1 MDIYEKVIDLAKR
14 RGFLW
19 PSFELYGGVAGF
31 YDYGPLGT
39 LLKRQIE
46 SKWRNLYII
55 QEGFFEIDTPTVN
68 PEDVF
73 VASGHVGGFT
83 DPIVQCT
90 KCQGVFRA
98 DHLIDCEE
106 ALTKEELPELLKK
119 SNVKCPDCD
128 GGLGGVDE
136 ATLMFNTSIG
146 LNRKGYL
153 RPETAQGIFI
163 DFNRLLRFYR
173 EHLPFGVI
181 QVGRA
186 YRNEISPRQGVIRLR
201 EFTLAEAEI
210 FVDPRDKSHSRFGE
224 VEDVELALLSMDHE
238 EKCMTIGEAV
248 KEGVVANEFIG
259 YYMVRTYE
267 FLIEVGLSSEKV
279 RFRQHLEDERAH
291 YATDC
296 WDAEAY
302 SERFGWVEIVGIAD
316 RTDYDL
322 SSHSKISQIDLNVLV
337 PYDEPKVVE
346 RLKVKPDMSKI
357 GPLFKE
363 RAGKILDV
371 LKELNSEDLKND
383 PIVIELEGE
392 KISIDKSLIS
402 TEIVEEAIAGE
413 TVIPHVVEPSY
424 GIDRIFYL
432 LMEHSFHEEMVE
444 DETRTV
450 LRFQS
455 GMSPIHV
462 AVLPLLSRDELIKKA
477 RDVTKILKSRGIL
490 VEYDE
495 SGTIGRRYR
504 RQDEIGTPYSI
515 TIDYDTLED
524 DTVTLRDRDSM
535 EQKRLKISDLKELS
549 LN

>member
-19 PSFELYGGVAGF
+19 PSFELYGGMAGF

-83 DPIVQCT
+83 DPVVQCT

-98 DHLIDCEE
+98 DHLIECEE
-106 ALTKEELPELLKK
+106 IPAKEELQELLRK
-119 SNVKCPDCD
+119 SNVKCPDCK
-128 GGLGGVDE
+128 GELGGIDE

-146 LNRKGYL
+146 LNRRGYL

-173 EHLPFGVI
+173 ERIPFGVI
-181 QVGRA
+181 QMGRA

-210 FVDPRDKSHSRFGE
+210 FVDPRDKSHSRFNE
-224 VEDVELALLSMDHE
+224 VEGLKLALLSMDNK
-238 EKCMTIGEAV
+238 EKCVTIGEAV
-248 KEGVVANEFIG
+248 KDGVVGNEFIG
-259 YYMVRTYE
+259 YYMARTYQ
-267 FLIEVGLSSEKV
+267 FLMDIGLSSDKV
-279 RFRQHLEDERAH
+279 RFRQHREDERAH

-316 RTDYDL
+316 RTNYDL
-322 SSHSKISQIDLNVLV
+322 SSHSRISQVDLNVLI

-346 RLKVKPDMSKI
+346 KLVVKPDMSKI
-357 GPLFKE
+357 GPLFKDKS
-363 RAGKILDV
+363 GKILER
-371 LKELNSEDLKND
+371 LKELTSDDLESN
-383 PIVIELEGE
+383 PVVIDLDGE
-392 KISIDKSLIS
+392 EISVDRGLIS
-402 TEIVEEAIAGE
+402 TETIEETIAGE
-413 TVIPHVVEPSY
+413 TVVPHVVEPSY

-432 LMEHSFHEEMVE
+432 LLEHSYHEDMVE
-444 DETRTV
+444 EETRTV
-450 LRFQS
+450 LRFAS
-455 GMSPIHV
+455 GMSPVKV
-462 AVLPLLSRDELIKKA
+462 AVLPLLSRDELIEKA
-477 RDVTKILKSRGIL
+477 REVESILKSRGIL

-524 DTVTLRDRDSM
+524 DSVTLRDRDSM
-535 EQKRLKISDLKELS
+535 KQKRIEISDLKDLS

>member
-83 DPIVQCT
+83 DPVVQCT

-98 DHLIDCEE
+98 DHLIECEGVPV
-106 ALTKEELPELLKK
+106 KEELQELLSK
-119 SNVKCPDCD
+119 SNVKCPDCK
-128 GGLGGVDE
+128 GELGGIDE

-146 LNRKGYL
+146 LNRRGYL

-210 FVDPRDKSHSRFGE
+210 FVDPRDKSHSKFHE
-224 VEDVELALLSMDHE
+224 VEDMKLTLLSMDHK
-238 EKCMTIGEAV
+238 EKRMTIGEAV

-259 YYMVRTYE
+259 YYMARTYQ
-267 FLIEVGLSSEKV
+267 FLMDIGLMSDKV

-316 RTDYDL
+316 RTNYDL
-322 SSHSKISQIDLNVLV
+322 TSHSRISQIDLNVLI
-337 PYDEPKVVE
+337 PY
-346 RLKVKPDMSKI
+346 
-357 GPLFKE
+357 
-363 RAGKILDV
+363 
-371 LKELNSEDLKND
+371 
-383 PIVIELEGE
+383 
-392 KISIDKSLIS
+392 
-402 TEIVEEAIAGE
+402 
-413 TVIPHVVEPSY
+413 
-424 GIDRIFYL
+424 
-432 LMEHSFHEEMVE
+432 
-444 DETRTV
+444 
-450 LRFQS
+450 
-455 GMSPIHV
+455 
-462 AVLPLLSRDELIKKA
+462 
-477 RDVTKILKSRGIL
+477 
-490 VEYDE
+490 
-495 SGTIGRRYR
+495 
-504 RQDEIGTPYSI
+504 
-515 TIDYDTLED
+515 
-524 DTVTLRDRDSM
+524 
-535 EQKRLKISDLKELS
+535 
-549 LN
+549 